1 MAKTVRKKS
10 SYVFSP
16 PSYIKKAGVLE
27 SKVEKIIND
36 TIRAKIFYLLDIN
49 RSVYIKLVEYF
60 PVFTIQKQTGEKTLL
75 SLMMRV
81 KNKHI
86 KFRELKARE
95 IELSGVNV
103 IEFNDFLENH
113 GATEILNC
121 ALQLENL

>member
-1 MAKTVRKKS
+1 MYFSSQAERSTCPLLPFIAEKKQ
-10 SYVFSP
+10 V
-16 PSYIKKAGVLE
+16 
-27 SKVEKIIND
+27 
-36 TIRAKIFYLLDIN
+36 
-49 RSVYIKLVEYF
+49 RSVK
-60 PVFTIQKQTGEKTLL
+60 K
-75 SLMMRV
+75 MMRV

-121 ALQLENL
+121 ALQLENLYQETNTNILPFQQRKEEKFKCITMLI